1 MKLDPH
7 AIKNHTEEGVHGDG
21 NGLYL
26 QVAANGT
33 KSWIYRYQLDGRRR
47 SMGLGGYPSISL
59 ATARFEDSMCAAKST
74 SETHRLLETIAHAI
88 PDCIFHCLVDV
99 LRVFFKS
106 TLRSPTQESN
116 DDKF

>member
-1 MKLDPH
+1 M
-7 AIKNHTEEGVHGDG
+7 EEGVHGDG

-59 ATARFEDSMCAAKST
+59 ATARFERNKYRLQVKAGIDPLITKQTNKANQKVEEEKT
-74 SETHRLLETIAHAI
+74 SRATKQVHVHV
-88 PDCIFHCLVDV
+88 CM
-99 LRVFFKS
+99 
-106 TLRSPTQESN
+106 
-116 DDKF
+116 